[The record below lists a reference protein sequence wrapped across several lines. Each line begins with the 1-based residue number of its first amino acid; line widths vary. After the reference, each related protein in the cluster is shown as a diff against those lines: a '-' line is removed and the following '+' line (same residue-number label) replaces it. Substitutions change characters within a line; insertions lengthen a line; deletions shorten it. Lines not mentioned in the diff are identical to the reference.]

1 MYQGTSCAGAVRVL
15 CGSGRC
21 LTCGS
26 DSWVT
31 VSVSADEPMGW
42 KATGQPTV
50 RKQRDKWVV
59 RVDGI
64 DTETGMH
71 RPRQLGTYASQRSA
85 LTAEADQ
92 GGRSCCPAPMPSG
105 WLAVPGGRAVGQT
118 PVILAGFD
126 RGTKMAG
133 SAGAGTS
140 KIRRVAQ
147 PRNGIGANRRR
158 AVASI
163 ARGIMVRWPLV
174 QAGYV
179 VDLIPS
185 G

>member
-1 MYQGTSCAGAVRVL
+1 
-15 CGSGRC
+15 
-21 LTCGS
+21 
-26 DSWVT
+26 
-31 VSVSADEPMGW
+31 MGW

-126 RGTKMAG
+126 GGHEDGRLGWCRNVKNPTG
-133 SAGAGTS
+133 GAAEE
-140 KIRRVAQ
+140 RDWRQ
-147 PRNGIGANRRR
+147 PRDA
-158 AVASI
+158 
-163 ARGIMVRWPLV
+163 PL
-174 QAGYV
+174 
-179 VDLIPS
+179 P
-185 G
+185 